1 MSKDEDY
8 EDYRKRMQI
17 SYSFDNFDWNQFV
30 QPKSKDYDMQKA
42 LTELE
47 LAAMDLLEHDVEKSQ
62 NQQAREMLA
71 KIGITCDDKAN

>member
-1 MSKDEDY
+1 MDEDY
-8 EDYRKRMQI
+8 EDWKRRMKLT
-17 SYSFDNFDWNQFV
+17 YTFDQVDWNQFV
-30 QPKSKDYDMQKA
+30 QPKSKDYDMQHA

-71 KIGITCDDKAN
+71 KIGIICDDKAD

>member
-1 MSKDEDY
+1 MDEDY
-8 EDYRKRMQI
+8 EDWKRRMKLT
-17 SYSFDNFDWNQFV
+17 YTFDHFDWNQFV

-71 KIGITCDDKAN
+71 KIGIACDDKAD

>member
-1 MSKDEDY
+1 MDEDY
-8 EDYRKRMQI
+8 EDWKRRMKLT
-17 SYSFDNFDWNQFV
+17 YTFDNFDWNQFV
-30 QPKSKDYDMQKA
+30 QPKSKDYSMQQA

-71 KIGITCDDKAN
+71 KIGITCDDKAD